1 MTSSA
6 SRKGGLGLWML
17 TALVAG
23 NMIGS
28 GIFLLPASLASYG
41 SISILAWMFTGV
53 GAIFLAL
60 VFARLS
66 TLIPKTGGPY
76 AYCRAGFGDF
86 IGFEVAYN
94 YWIALCVGNAA
105 IVVAFVGYLE
115 QFWPGLHDN
124 ILLSFGVKIAA
135 VWIMALINIMG
146 IRNAGAVQLITTILK
161 ILPLLLI
168 SAVGLWYLNPHHFT
182 EFNLSGKSD
191 MAAFTGAAT
200 LTLWSFIGLE
210 SATVP
215 AEQAKNTRDI
225 AKATILGTLIAA
237 IIYILSTTAIMGI
250 IPPSQLAHSNA
261 PYAEAAKLVFGK
273 TGGLFIAIGAIIS
286 CLGALNG
293 WTLLQGQVP
302 MAAARDGLF
311 PSFFAKESARFGTP
325 VNGLLVSAALISLL
339 LALTLKASLVE
350 QFTLIILLA
359 TLSSLIPYF
368 FTALAELMIFI
379 KMRNEF
385 NVKRFW
391 GSSLI
396 AIVAAIY
403 SFWTI
408 AGSGEKIVFYGCLL
422 FLSGVPVYVWMQWKA
437 PQVK

>member
-1 MTSSA
+1 MTSSTTP
-6 SRKGGLGLWML
+6 KGGLGLWML

-41 SISILAWMFTGV
+41 SIGILSWVFTGI

-60 VFARLS
+60 VFAKLS
-66 TLIPKTGGPY
+66 TLIPRTGGPY

-86 IGFEVAYN
+86 VGFEVAYN

-105 IVVAFVGYLE
+105 IVVAFAGYLE
-115 QFWPGLHDN
+115 QFWPELHSSM
-124 ILLSFGVKIAA
+124 LLSFAVKMAA
-135 VWIMALINIMG
+135 VWIMTIINVLG
-146 IRNAGAVQLITTILK
+146 IRNAGTVQLITTILK
-161 ILPLLLI
+161 MLPLILI
-168 SAVGLWYLNPHHFT
+168 SVLGLIFLNPNHFQ
-182 EFNLSGKSD
+182 EFNLTGKSNF
-191 MAAFTGAAT
+191 AAFTGAAT

-215 AEQAKNTRDI
+215 AEEAKDTRDI
-225 AKATILGTLIAA
+225 SKATILGTIIAA
-237 IIYILSTTAIMGI
+237 VIYILSTTAVMGL

-261 PYAEAAKLVFGK
+261 PYAEAASLIFGK
-273 TGGLFIAIGAIIS
+273 AGGMFVALGAIIS

-311 PSFFAKESARFGTP
+311 PQFFAKESARFGTP
-325 VNGLLVSAALISLL
+325 ANGLIVSAIIISLL
-339 LALTLKASLVE
+339 LVLTLNASLVE

-379 KMRNEF
+379 KMRDEF
-385 NVKRFW
+385 NAKRFW
-391 GSSLI
+391 GSAVI
-396 AIVAAIY
+396 AILAAIY

-408 AGSGEKIVFYGCLL
+408 AGSGQEMVFYGCML

-437 PQVK
+437 AKAK

>member
-1 MTSSA
+1 MTVSTSP
-6 SRKGGLGLWML
+6 KGGLGLWML

-28 GIFLLPASLASYG
+28 GIFLLPASLAAYG
-41 SISILAWMFTGV
+41 SIGILSWVFTGV

-115 QFWPGLHDN
+115 QFWPQLHDN
-124 ILLSFGVKIAA
+124 SLLSFGVKMAA
-135 VWIMALINIMG
+135 VWIMAFINIIG
-146 IRNAGAVQLITTILK
+146 VRNAGTVQLITTILK
-161 ILPLLLI
+161 MLPLLLI
-168 SAVGLWYLNPHHFT
+168 SVVGLWYLNPHHFT
-182 EFNLSGKSD
+182 EFNLTGKSNF
-191 MAAFTGAAT
+191 AAFTGAAT

-225 AKATILGTLIAA
+225 AKATILGTTIAA
-237 IIYILSTTAIMGI
+237 IIYILSTTAVMGLI
-250 IPPSQLAHSNA
+250 APSQLAHTNA
-261 PYAEAAKLVFGK
+261 PYAEAATLIFGK
-273 TGGLFIAIGAIIS
+273 AGGLFIAIGAIIS

-302 MAAARDGLF
+302 LAAARDGLF
-311 PSFFAKESARFGTP
+311 PKFFAKESTRFGTP
-325 VNGLLVSAALISLL
+325 VNGLVVSAILISLL
-339 LALTLKASLVE
+339 LVLTVNASLIE

-385 NVKRFW
+385 NAQRFW
-391 GSSLI
+391 GSSTI
-396 AIVAAIY
+396 AILAAAY
-403 SFWTI
+403 AFWTI
-408 AGSGEKIVFYGCLL
+408 AGSGQEMVFYGCLL
-422 FLSGVPVYVWMQWKA
+422 FLSGVPVYVWMQWRATK
-437 PQVK
+437 VE

>member
-1 MTSSA
+1 MTVSTSQ
-6 SRKGGLGLWML
+6 KGGLGLWML

-28 GIFLLPASLASYG
+28 GIFLLPASLAAYG
-41 SISILAWMFTGV
+41 SIGILSWIFTGV

-115 QFWPGLHDN
+115 QFWPQLHNN
-124 ILLSFGVKIAA
+124 ILLSFGVKMAA
-135 VWIMALINIMG
+135 VWIMAFINIIG
-146 IRNAGAVQLITTILK
+146 VRNAGTVQLITTILK
-161 ILPLLLI
+161 MLPLLLI
-168 SAVGLWYLNPHHFT
+168 SVVGLWYLNPHHFA
-182 EFNLSGKSD
+182 EFNLTGKSNF
-191 MAAFTGAAT
+191 AAFTGAAT

-225 AKATILGTLIAA
+225 AKATILGTTIAA
-237 IIYILSTTAIMGI
+237 IIYILSTTAVMGL
-250 IPPSQLAHSNA
+250 IPPSQLAHTNA
-261 PYAEAAKLVFGK
+261 PYAEAANLIFGRA
-273 TGGLFIAIGAIIS
+273 GGLFIAIGAIIS

-311 PSFFAKESARFGTP
+311 PTFFAKESTRFGTP
-325 VNGLLVSAALISLL
+325 VNGLVVSAILISLL
-339 LALTLKASLVE
+339 LALTLNASLIE

-385 NVKRFW
+385 NVQRFW
-391 GSSLI
+391 GSSIISIL
-396 AIVAAIY
+396 AAAY
-403 SFWTI
+403 AFWTI
-408 AGSGEKIVFYGCLL
+408 AGSGQEMVFYGCLL
-422 FLSGVPVYVWMQWKA
+422 FLSGVPVYVWMQWRATKV
-437 PQVK
+437 Q